1 MSEKQL
7 QNKIKRLNAE
17 IEQLNK
23 DVRRHKAF
31 ENTFRHETVY
41 LNERILEVMDENDQL
56 KARIRELEGE
66 RDER

>member
-23 DVRRHKAF
+23 KVKHHKTF
-31 ENTFRHETVY
+31 ENSFRHEAGF
-41 LNERILEVMDENDQL
+41 LNERILEVMDENNRL
-56 KARIRELEGE
+56 KARISELEGE
-66 RDER
+66 QDVK

>member
-17 IEQLNK
+17 IEQLNNK
-23 DVRRHKAF
+23 VRHHKAF

-41 LNERILEVMDENDQL
+41 LNERILEVMDENDRL
-56 KARIRELEGE
+56 KAHISELEGE
-66 RDER
+66 QDDK